1 MSPPFVLPDLC
12 DQFSERLAIA
22 DPVFRSFGGLARFAG
37 PIRTVAC
44 FEDNSVV
51 AERVREPGGGAV
63 LVIDGGGSRRCALVG
78 DNLAQLAVDNGWC
91 GVVVHGCVR
100 DVEALAALP
109 IGILALAAHPL
120 RSVKR
125 GVGRRDEAVTFAGI
139 VWRPEAFLYVDPNG
153 VAIADEP
160 LPVG

>member
-1 MSPPFVLPDLC
+1 MPPTFVLPDLC
-12 DQFSERLAIA
+12 DQFSDRLTIA
-22 DPVFRSFGGLARFAG
+22 APVFLSFGGQPRFAG
-37 PIRTVAC
+37 AIRTIAC

-78 DNLAQLAVDNGWC
+78 DNLAQLAVDNGWT
-91 GVVVHGCVR
+91 GLIVNGCVR
-100 DVEALAALP
+100 DVEALAKLP

-125 GVGRRDEAVTFAGI
+125 GVGRRDEALLFAGI
-139 VWRPEAFLYVDPNG
+139 TWQPDAYLYADPNG
-153 VAIADEP
+153 VALAAAP
-160 LPVG
+160 LPGV